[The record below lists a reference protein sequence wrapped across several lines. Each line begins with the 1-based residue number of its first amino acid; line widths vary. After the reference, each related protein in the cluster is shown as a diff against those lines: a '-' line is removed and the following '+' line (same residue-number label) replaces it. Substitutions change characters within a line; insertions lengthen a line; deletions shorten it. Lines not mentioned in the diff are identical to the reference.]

1 MVAISAA
8 HTDKR
13 VTTCAVTKGLSAAA
27 MGKTVEGAAVMLVG
41 PVAMLALM
49 TTMTL
54 VSMVRRTLMALMIG
68 VTRVDG
74 ALTGHTMET
83 RTKGRMVSGMLHTV
97 ARVQAAAVA
106 INIITN
112 IINTINTINNINNIN
127 NITKTTTLGSS
138 TATAVA
144 SAAVTA
150 SSRQHQRS
158 VHHLPQQRR
167 VQVPSATALGRRV
180 HRMRG
185 GMHRHS
191 ACAAAGRVCTRGFL
205 LSRVLV
211 QRSAHRHNS
220 NKNINR
226 SRSSKKGVG

>member
-112 IINTINTINNINNIN
+112 IINTINTINTIN

-191 ACAAAGRVCTRGFL
+191 TCAAAGRVCTRGFL

-226 SRSSKKGVG
+226 SRSSKKEVG